1 MEEAGLC
8 TVRLVEPSYQQP
20 LTSPLVD
27 LFLELCAIPSPSG
40 RERAVADRVGAFL
53 TGLGLEWD
61 EDDAATRLEGDT
73 GNIYCRIPP
82 TNGGGTPIFLCA
94 HTDTVPP
101 ERAIEPVVGEDGIVR
116 NAAGTILGADNK
128 AAVVVLL
135 ESTKRILDERRPH
148 AGIELLFTAQEEVS
162 LRGADAFDHTRLVAD
177 TGFVYDQG
185 APDRRDRAR
194 LTACAR
200 SRVPVPRSLRARGN
214 VPRGRPLRRRRGIA
228 RDRRLPARADR
239 RGDERERRRDH
250 GGTARNVVPEWCSFS
265 AEVRS
270 HDERKAVDL
279 VREMLETAAFAA
291 SLGECEV
298 ESEVRPS
305 FPGYRFRESD
315 SPVALAATA
324 LRAAGF
330 EPSYALSGGGADA
343 NVFNARGLSCVNLA
357 NGMMEIHTPDEHI
370 AVGDLDAMVEVTLAL
385 VDARAR
391 ELGKSDRAVV
401 GERPAGVVRDLPRMP
416 VRVDEDPGIAAPEG
430 LRAAAPDRRPCR
442 LGFGQNGI
450 YFGRRANVVRERDT
464 TPAASIGHGGVLGE
478 LLPAPERD
486 DHAPGLEED
495 DVVLRLRSGRPAER
509 LVERARPREIGDAER
524 DEADALLHQLISTA
538 RSSVEMSPDSSR
550 RQIDAIAS

>member
-40 RERAVADRVGAFL
+40 RERAVADRIGAFL
-53 TGLGLEWD
+53 TGLGLEWY

-82 TNGGGTPIFLCA
+82 TNGHGTPIFLCA

-116 NAAGTILGADNK
+116 NAAGTILGSDNK

-135 ESTKRILDERRPH
+135 EATRRVLDERRPH

-162 LRGADAFDHTRLVAD
+162 LRGAGAFDHTRLVAD

-185 APDRRDRAR
+185 APIGEIVLGSPHARVLDFRFHGRSAHAGMFPEDGRSAVAAASRAIADFR
-194 LTACAR
+194 LGRIDEETSA
-200 SRVPVPRSLRARGN
+200 N
-214 VPRGRPLRRRRGIA
+214 VGLIT
-228 RDRRLPARADR
+228 
-239 RGDERERRRDH
+239 
-250 GGTARNVVPEWCSFS
+250 GGTARNVVPEWCSFT

-315 SPVALAATA
+315 TPVALAATA
-324 LRAAGF
+324 LRRAGF
-330 EPSYALSGGGADA
+330 EPTYALSGGGADA

-385 VDARAR
+385 VDAAR
-391 ELGKSDRAVV
+391 ES
-401 GERPAGVVRDLPRMP
+401 
-416 VRVDEDPGIAAPEG
+416 
-430 LRAAAPDRRPCR
+430 
-442 LGFGQNGI
+442 
-450 YFGRRANVVRERDT
+450 
-464 TPAASIGHGGVLGE
+464 
-478 LLPAPERD
+478 
-486 DHAPGLEED
+486 
-495 DVVLRLRSGRPAER
+495 
-509 LVERARPREIGDAER
+509 
-524 DEADALLHQLISTA
+524 
-538 RSSVEMSPDSSR
+538 
-550 RQIDAIAS
+550 